1 MKDSSLYQIK
11 ALVNQGELKES
22 FARLGET
29 IPSNS
34 EEYQDLQRL
43 FKVYDDLQY
52 QKSDLTPY
60 QIDTKEKDLQDQLMS
75 FIQDYES
82 KDPTES
88 ESTIQ
93 MGNSAL
99 GGSFESS
106 KSEVFDSIDY
116 VNFNNV
122 RLNILSDLDK
132 NNLDS
137 AVRNLDK
144 LVSGIPN
151 EKVREIAQRIREDL
165 EELRQQENSKKGLPR
180 NDLEAAE
187 FELRNRTQQLVS
199 DLDPP
204 NDDNDSFQFELP
216 DETLKT
222 TEDFGETPAEE
233 EEPGEQPTPSPPT
246 LLDVQTRMENDQWA
260 KEDLLGYQ
268 TYAEV
273 IANMILDDLSQ
284 PPLAIGI
291 IAPWGHGKTTLM
303 HYVRLRLQEGKRPEP
318 KQQGEDTGSSM
329 DALMTYSDRRMADS
343 DDVQKWM
350 KELDQLEEGKKI
362 DYDIPGQGLPTIW
375 FNPWQYQSSEQIWAG
390 MAHALIQQLVARL
403 SPKEREKF
411 YFQLHLRRVDRN
423 AIRQDIHRT
432 TILSLLPAL
441 AIILLSFLLYGFL
454 VAQPTNLPS
463 WLVVGLPGGLTLAGL
478 IQGGLSWWNNARKGL
493 VDKYDKYFQQPDY
506 ENNLGMYHEV
516 QEDLLRVF
524 DLLVEDD
531 KPAVIFID
539 DLDRCSPQKVAE
551 VIEAINLLM
560 NGSYRNK
567 CYFVLG
573 MDAQIVA
580 AALDV
585 AYKDMYGRLD
595 NRARTAGSIGWY
607 FLDKF
612 IQLPFFIPTL
622 DKDEKTRY
630 LRRLFGDTGESL
642 DVHTEA
648 RPLPDEETMRKMVK
662 EDVDRAKRGQSSKV
676 KRRRSKQ
683 EQTQMDRLFIEVV
696 LEESKDSRDIVEQ
709 LQIYA
714 PYLEDSPRGLK
725 RFANLLRFYTA
736 IQQLRIRDGLSYA
749 STESLAK
756 WLTISLRWP
765 QFVRWLQWSQEE
777 HQLTVGSKN
786 EQQTIQNQ
794 VHGLAPTEKAQRLD
808 MLLDELPA
816 PNGEPEQVATIFQED
831 WLGKMSSFPQVPWLS
846 DIELFDILYR
856 KRTVESKLE
865 QAVEVDIW

>member
-1 MKDSSLYQIK
+1 MEDSSLYHIK
-11 ALVNQGELKES
+11 ALVSQGDLKES
-22 FARLGET
+22 FSLLRET

-34 EEYQDLQRL
+34 AEYQELQRIY
-43 FKVYDDLQY
+43 KMYDDLQN
-52 QKSDLTPY
+52 QKSDLSDY
-60 QIDTKEKDLQDQLMS
+60 QIENKKKEFQDQLTS
-75 FIQDYES
+75 FIEYYENN
-82 KDPTES
+82 DPTES
-88 ESTIQ
+88 D
-93 MGNSAL
+93 
-99 GGSFESS
+99 SS
-106 KSEVFDSIDY
+106 MKIKTSE
-116 VNFNNV
+116 
-122 RLNILSDLDK
+122 
-132 NNLDS
+132 
-137 AVRNLDK
+137 A
-144 LVSGIPN
+144 
-151 EKVREIAQRIREDL
+151 
-165 EELRQQENSKKGLPR
+165 
-180 NDLEAAE
+180 
-187 FELRNRTQQLVS
+187 
-199 DLDPP
+199 
-204 NDDNDSFQFELP
+204 
-216 DETLKT
+216 
-222 TEDFGETPAEE
+222 FGETPAEAE
-233 EEPGEQPTPSPPT
+233 AEPTEQPATPT
-246 LLDVQTRMENDQWA
+246 LLEVQTRMENDQWA

-273 IANMILDDLSQ
+273 IANMILDELSR

-303 HYVRLRLQEGKRPEP
+303 HYVRLRLQEGKRPES
-318 KQQGEDTGSSM
+318 KQQKEKASSDM
-329 DALMTYSDRRMADS
+329 DSLMIYSDQRMADS
-343 DDVQKWM
+343 DDVRRWM
-350 KELDQLEEGKKI
+350 NELDQLEEGKKVQ
-362 DYDIPGQGLPTIW
+362 YKIPGEGLPTIW

-403 SPKEREKF
+403 SVKEREKF

-441 AIILLSFLLYGFL
+441 AIIVLSFFLYGFL
-454 VAQPTNLPS
+454 VAQPANIPS
-463 WLVVGLPGGLTLAGL
+463 WLVIGLPGGLTLAGL
-478 IQGGLSWWNNARKGL
+478 IQGGISWWNNARKGL
-493 VDKYDKYFQQPDY
+493 ADKYDKYFQQPDY
-506 ENNLGMYHEV
+506 DNNLGMYHEV
-516 QEDLLRVF
+516 QDDLLRVF
-524 DLLVEDD
+524 DLLVEQD

-539 DLDRCSPQKVAE
+539 DLDRCSPKRVAE

-595 NRARTAGSIGWY
+595 NRARNAGSIGWY

-622 DKDEKTRY
+622 DKAKKTQY
-630 LRRLFGDTGESL
+630 LRRLFGDSAGS
-642 DVHTEA
+642 TEA
-648 RPLPDEETMRKMVK
+648 GIEDTPLPDEQTMRQMVK
-662 EDVDRAKRGQSSKV
+662 EEVDRAKRGQSSKT

-683 EQTQMDRLFIEVV
+683 EQTQMDRLFIEVA

-709 LQIYA
+709 LQVYA

-736 IQQLRIRDGLSYA
+736 IQQLRIRDGLASA

-777 HQLTVGSKN
+777 HQLTVGSK
-786 EQQTIQNQ
+786 EGQQTIQNQ

-808 MLLDELPA
+808 ALLNELPA
-816 PNGEPEQVATIFQED
+816 PSGEPEQVTTVFQKE
-831 WLGKMSSFPQVPWLS
+831 WLKKMNSFPQVPWLS

-856 KRTVESKLE
+856 KRSEESKLE

>member
-1 MKDSSLYQIK
+1 M
-11 ALVNQGELKES
+11 ALDPISEVRQLIMN
-22 FARLGET
+22 GET
-29 IPSNS
+29 DQAIDIMLDQIPGNDPLHD
-34 EEYQDLQRL
+34 EITVLKAQHKRW
-43 FKVYDDLQY
+43 
-52 QKSDLTPY
+52 
-60 QIDTKEKDLQDQLMS
+60 QDQMYAGVLS
-75 FIQDYES
+75 KEEES
-82 KDPTES
+82 VTFNR
-88 ESTIQ
+88 I
-93 MGNSAL
+93 NAAL
-99 GGSFESS
+99 
-106 KSEVFDSIDY
+106 IDM
-116 VNFNNV
+116 
-122 RLNILSDLDK
+122 
-132 NNLDS
+132 
-137 AVRNLDK
+137 
-144 LVSGIPN
+144 
-151 EKVREIAQRIREDL
+151 
-165 EELRQQENSKKGLPR
+165 LRKW
-180 NDLEAAE
+180 EAAE
-187 FELRNRTQQLVS
+187 SEISPPTSEDVRRFLDEGAIDEAVRGLFGVSQDHPDEKIRYTAERILKDLEKLRNRQNSKQGLPGKEQQALES
-199 DLDPP
+199 ELQDRTRSLLNELDLDVEETQ
-204 NDDNDSFQFELP
+204 SFQSEIP
-216 DETLKT
+216 EETLKT
-222 TEDFGETPAEE
+222 SDDFGETPVTEDE
-233 EEPGEQPTPSPPT
+233 SSEPPTPAPPT
-246 LLDVQTRMENDQWA
+246 LLEVQTRMESDQWA

-273 IANMILDDLSQ
+273 IANMILDELSQ

-303 HYVRLRLQEGKRPEP
+303 HYVRLRLQEGKRP
-318 KQQGEDTGSSM
+318 KQKDAEVSSDM
-329 DALMTYSDRRMADS
+329 DSLMAYSDQRMADS
-343 DDVQKWM
+343 DDVRRWM
-350 KELDQLEEGKKI
+350 KELDQLEEDQKI
-362 DYDIPGQGLPTIW
+362 EYSIPQEGLPTIW
-375 FNPWQYQSSEQIWAG
+375 FNPWQYQSSQQIWAG

-423 AIRQDIHRT
+423 AIRQDIYRT
-432 TILSLLPAL
+432 TILSLLPAI
-441 AIILLSFLLYGFL
+441 AIVILSFALYAFL
-454 VAQPTNLPS
+454 VAQPTNLPA
-463 WLVVGLPGGLTLAGL
+463 WLVAGIPGGLSLAGL
-478 IQGGLSWWNNARKGL
+478 IQGGLSWWKSTRKGL
-493 VDKYDKYFQQPDY
+493 ADKYDQYFQQPDY

-539 DLDRCSPQKVAE
+539 DLDRCSPKKVAE

-595 NRARTAGSIGWY
+595 NRARSAGSIGWY

-622 DKDEKTRY
+622 DKEEKTLY
-630 LRRLFGDTGESL
+630 LRRLFGYSEDT
-642 DVHTEA
+642 DRDTEDT
-648 RPLPDEETMRKMVK
+648 PLPDEETIRKMVK
-662 EDVDRAKRGQSSKV
+662 EDVDRAKRGESSKM

-696 LEESKDSRDIVEQ
+696 LEESKDSKDIVEQ

-736 IQQLRIRDGLSYA
+736 IQQLRIRDGLPNA

-777 HQLTVGSKN
+777 HQLTVEAGRDQKK
-786 EQQTIQNQ
+786 TIRNL
-794 VHGLAPTEKAQRLD
+794 VHGLSPGEKANRLD
-808 MLLDELPA
+808 RILESLPGNKQDPA
-816 PNGEPEQVATIFQED
+816 EVEKLFED
-831 WLGKMSSFPQVPWLS
+831 QWIPAMDDFPQVPWLS

-856 KRTVESKLE
+856 KRTDESKLE